1 MRSRG
6 FQTKI
11 RDNPEMN
18 NDHRNLG
25 FVGTTDGVPF
35 FDDQRRGAWPFVLRC
50 GNLPDALST
59 HMTNCHLHM
68 LSANEFWELD
78 LDAQVLRRT
87 IRNPKSLKPHLIVLV
102 DDLLSAYKGTSLNV
116 PPHLPT
122 PCFTCRHIC
131 HHLSYSAA
139 TSADSQRFICRQA
152 HSSAAISLV
161 LPQSLLFCR
170 HLSCSADTQLYL
182 PQSVL
187 LCRNVCRHP
196 ASSAATSATISL
208 VLPQHLPTPSFICR
222 HPASSAD
229 TQLHLACQVC
239 RARTLRTRWVNADTD
254 SCADASCSSGPE
266 TILPKPPSL
275 GLTASVATGVPR
287 SLLLHRR

>member
-1 MRSRG
+1 M
-6 FQTKI
+6 
-11 RDNPEMN
+11 
-18 NDHRNLG
+18 
-25 FVGTTDGVPF
+25 
-35 FDDQRRGAWPFVLRC
+35 
-50 GNLPDALST
+50 
-59 HMTNCHLHM
+59 
-68 LSANEFWELD
+68 
-78 LDAQVLRRT
+78 
-87 IRNPKSLKPHLIVLV
+87 
-102 DDLLSAYKGTSLNV
+102 
-116 PPHLPT
+116 
-122 PCFTCRHIC
+122 CRHIC
-131 HHLSYSAA
+131 RHLALPAA
-139 TSADSQRFICRQA
+139 TSATIYLILPQRLPTA
-152 HSSAAISLV
+152 SASSADKHIH
-161 LPQSLLFCR
+161 LPPSLLFCR

-239 RARTLRTRWVNADTD
+239 RARTLHTRWVNADTD

-266 TILPKPPSL
+266 TTLPKPPSL